1 MTEEQAVKL
10 YEDMLEYFGWL
21 PNPVNY
27 PRTFQYYIKM
37 YKHQKG
43 IK

>member
-1 MTEEQAVKL
+1 MNEEQAVKL
-10 YEDMLEYFGWL
+10 YEDMLEHFGWL

-27 PRTFQYYIKM
+27 PRTFQYYVKM
-37 YKHQKG
+37 YKYQKG